1 MSGKQIKLFL
11 VDGTP
16 GGLTTAEITNWTG
29 HVLSASRSDL
39 ADLVKRDEAQST
51 GAYILLGDD
60 EAAVGNTRCYI
71 GEADIVADRLRYHQR
86 EKDFWDRVVV
96 ITSKDA
102 NLGQSSQPLPGISA
116 DLVGAARTTSNLGQ
130 YMSSRQLISATKVAD
145 RLNVS
150 PGTCRPAPFAPT
162 LPTASYAATRSAD

>member
-102 NLGQSSQPLPGISA
+102 NLA
-116 DLVGAARTTSNLGQ
+116 KAR
-130 YMSSRQLISATKVAD
+130 SRYLESRLISLVVE
-145 RLNVS
+145 RLS
-150 PGTCRPAPFAPT
+150 G
-162 LPTASYAATRSAD
+162 